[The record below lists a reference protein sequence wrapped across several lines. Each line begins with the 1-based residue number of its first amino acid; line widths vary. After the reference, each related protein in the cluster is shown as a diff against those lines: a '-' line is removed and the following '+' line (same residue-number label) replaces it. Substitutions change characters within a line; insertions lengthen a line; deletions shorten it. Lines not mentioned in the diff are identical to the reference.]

1 VRRVIRGIAH
11 VCLGAKDLAATRKFY
26 CEGLGFS
33 KQFDF
38 IRNGEVV
45 GFYLKVAEG
54 NFIEVFRQDEIHAHS
69 QCPIMHICFEVDD
82 VDALAA
88 HLKSLGY
95 AATDKLLGG
104 DNSWQVWAADPAGVR
119 IEFHQYTPES
129 TQLTGLDCTLD

>member
-1 VRRVIRGIAH
+1 MIRGIAH
-11 VCLGAKDLAATRKFY
+11 VCLAAKDLAAAQKFY

-82 VDALAA
+82 VDAVAA
-88 HLKSLGY
+88 RLKSLGY
-95 AATDKLLGG
+95 EATEKLLGG
-104 DNSWQVWAADPAGVR
+104 DKSWQVWTTDPSGVR

-129 TQLTGLDCTLD
+129 TQITGKDCILD